1 MQGVQHMQGFSSYN
15 NKSVKSLK
23 GQITLHTLQPCTKLN
38 KTWLSAFD
46 VPAQPCIG

>member
-1 MQGVQHMQGFSSYN
+1 MQGVQHVQGFSSYN

-23 GQITLHTLQPCTKLN
+23 GQITLHTLQPCTKPN
-38 KTWLSAFD
+38 KTLFSAFD

>member
-1 MQGVQHMQGFSSYN
+1 MQGVQHVQGFFSYN

-23 GQITLHTLQPCTKLN
+23 GQITLQPCTKLN